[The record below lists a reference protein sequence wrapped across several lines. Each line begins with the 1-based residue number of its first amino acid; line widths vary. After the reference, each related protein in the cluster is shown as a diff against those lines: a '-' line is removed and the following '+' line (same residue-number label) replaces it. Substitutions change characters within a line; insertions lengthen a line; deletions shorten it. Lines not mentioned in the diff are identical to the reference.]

1 MTRQNTTATI
11 CALDP
16 LPVVLELMGA
26 LAISVLGEHTDDA
39 GLCAMCGSVWPCER
53 VVLAASNLAVI

>member
-11 CALDP
+11 SVGDP
-16 LPVVLELMGA
+16 LPVTLKRMA
-26 LAISVLGEHTDDA
+26 TIAASVLGEHTDDSGVCVICEVA
-39 GLCAMCGSVWPCER
+39 WPCEP